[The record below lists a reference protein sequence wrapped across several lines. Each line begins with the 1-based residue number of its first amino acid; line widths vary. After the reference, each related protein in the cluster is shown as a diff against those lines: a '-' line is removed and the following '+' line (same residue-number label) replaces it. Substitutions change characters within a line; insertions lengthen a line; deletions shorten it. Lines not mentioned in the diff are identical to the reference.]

1 MKYKGLQKRA
11 HLAAGYLIDQAGLKG
26 SRIGDAEIS
35 TKHANFFIN
44 HGKAKAKDIVDLIKL
59 AKKTVFEKFDIN
71 LELEIKTLGFSPGT
85 FDI

>member
-1 MKYKGLQKRA
+1 MQKEHR
-11 HLAAGYLIDQAGLKG
+11 Y
-26 SRIGDAEIS
+26 
-35 TKHANFFIN
+35 TKRSHVSNLNIRPELFRPYFFIN
-44 HGKAKAKDIVDLIKL
+44 NGKAKDKDIVDLIKL